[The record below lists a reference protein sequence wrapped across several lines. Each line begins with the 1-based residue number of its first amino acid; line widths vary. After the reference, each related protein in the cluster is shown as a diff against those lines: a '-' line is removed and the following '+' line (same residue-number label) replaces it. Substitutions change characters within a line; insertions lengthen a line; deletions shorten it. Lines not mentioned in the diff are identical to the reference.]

1 MPVVIDTSV
10 AIKWV
15 LPEDATANARA
26 LRDDAIARDDTLY
39 APSLIVYEATN
50 VLYQQ
55 VRRGILTR
63 SSAQQRVA
71 GVLAPL
77 RLRTASAAITR
88 RAIEIADLAGEH
100 YAYDVHFL
108 ALAER
113 LGCDLWTADE
123 DFRRAMNRNGFAQ
136 VQSIRA
142 YSLPPSQ

>member
-1 MPVVIDTSV
+1 
-10 AIKWV
+10 
-15 LPEDATANARA
+15 
-26 LRDDAIARDDTLY
+26 
-39 APSLIVYEATN
+39 

-55 VRRGILTR
+55 VYRGILTR

-77 RLRTASAAITR
+77 RLRTASAAMIR
-88 RAIEIADLAGEH
+88 RAIEIADLAGER
-100 YAYDVHFL
+100 YAYDVHCL

-123 DFRRAMNRNGFAQ
+123 DFRRMMNRNGFAQ
-136 VQSIRA
+136 VRSIRV